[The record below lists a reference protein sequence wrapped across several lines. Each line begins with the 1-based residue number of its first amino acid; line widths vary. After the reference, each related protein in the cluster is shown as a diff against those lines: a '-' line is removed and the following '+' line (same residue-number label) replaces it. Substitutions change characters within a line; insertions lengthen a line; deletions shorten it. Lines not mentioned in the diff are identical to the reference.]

1 MMVNIKDWPTKEPA
15 AKRLGITTRTLAR
28 MVASGKI
35 DQRMRRQDI
44 GNPVA
49 VYNPD
54 DLEKI
59 AAARAAAIA
68 IPEVTAEPETPLPA
82 IARDPAV
89 GMEAFSGA
97 LAQALVA
104 PKLSEKRWLTLPEAS
119 AYSGLGKSR
128 LRELMRDGGLRT
140 ERGPRGSVV
149 LNRTDLERLG

>member
-1 MMVNIKDWPTKEPA
+1 MARYEDWPTKEAA

-28 MVASGKI
+28 LVALGKI
-35 DQRMRRQDI
+35 ERQTRRQDV
-44 GNPVA
+44 GNRIA
-49 VYNPD
+49 VFNPE

-59 AAARAAAIA
+59 AAARAAAITM
-68 IPEVTAEPETPLPA
+68 PEITTEPEAPLPA